1 VGANPVSLP
10 LVEPTP
16 NLTPKKP
23 PVAQESLSYLLGWL
37 VGWLLRERWF
47 VAILQTVTGLIY
59 MACLIAFFSFQSTNT
74 PTSAGSVTRFHV
86 GQPSAWL
93 TLESSRSGQHV
104 NFEFITLTPFVAMFG
119 LASLAACRW
128 LERQQSG
135 KVHSMAWHYVT
146 WVLFF
151 AGASGFGLM
160 IMADATQRRMVLMTS
175 TNQFEA
181 LPSLNSITN
190 GIGAEFTIPAGHVA
204 TFEIVTRR
212 DNETVPLP
220 SHGAYLMAAE
230 NKPITGQFRWTWIR
244 DEVIS
249 GNRSSKWRIEMFVA
263 GGSLGHT
270 EPSHLL
276 AVYKEMVGTR
286 PLTLGL
292 LEPNEEVIHWGTTD
306 ANNLPANGL
315 IGLRV
320 AVVQHG
326 LKISHGSGFG
336 SVDWKKAQTTQ
347 STTRRKLP

>member
-1 VGANPVSLP
+1 MV
-10 LVEPTP
+10 
-16 NLTPKKP
+16 
-23 PVAQESLSYLLGWL
+23 
-37 VGWLLRERWF
+37 
-47 VAILQTVTGLIY
+47 
-59 MACLIAFFSFQSTNT
+59 
-74 PTSAGSVTRFHV
+74 
-86 GQPSAWL
+86 
-93 TLESSRSGQHV
+93 
-104 NFEFITLTPFVAMFG
+104 
-119 LASLAACRW
+119 
-128 LERQQSG
+128 
-135 KVHSMAWHYVT
+135 
-146 WVLFF
+146 
-151 AGASGFGLM
+151 
-160 IMADATQRRMVLMTS
+160 MADSAQRRMTLMTS
-175 TNQFEA
+175 TNQFES
-181 LPSLNSITN
+181 LPSLNSIAN

-204 TFEIVTRR
+204 TFEIVTRSE
-212 DNETVPLP
+212 NETVPLP

-320 AVVQHG
+320 AVVPHG
-326 LKISHGSGFG
+326 LKLSHVSGIGSI
-336 SVDWKKAQTTQ
+336 DWKKAQTTQ